1 MINSTI
7 LLTDLGV
14 TAQVSTFAPQGTV
27 TEHHVILHVAPQGEL
42 FEGQFD
48 RICRAEQELQHRAE
62 FRGTCT
68 IFKRYFLSDAT
79 NQQPVVSK
87 RLNMNSEQ
95 CEAAVSCIQQPP
107 LDGSKV
113 AVWLYLVSDMDVQN
127 QDGLVI
133 ADHNG
138 YRHLWKMGM
147 HEHKG
152 DSAWQTESLLI
163 DYEETLQRFGAT
175 LADNCIR
182 TWFFVRD
189 VDTQYAGMVK
199 ARRENFI
206 EQGLT
211 EHTHYIASTGIGGL
225 PADTRALVQLGTYAL
240 VGFQPEQ
247 QQYLYAKSHLNP
259 TYEYGVTFERG
270 TRMDYGDRSHV
281 FISGTASIN
290 NKGEVVHV
298 GDIVRQ
304 TERMWENVGA
314 LLAEAESSF
323 DDVAQIIV
331 YLRDICDYDTVKA
344 LFEQKFPDTPFV
356 ITYAPVCRP
365 TWLIEMECVAI
376 TELNNPQYRKF

>member
-1 MINSTI
+1 MTTHDFH
-7 LLTDLGV
+7 LADLGV
-14 TAQVSTFAPQGTV
+14 TVQLASFCPEGGVA
-27 TEHHVILHVAPQGEL
+27 EHHAILHVAPQGEQ
-42 FEGQFD
+42 FGGQYA
-48 RICRAEQELQHRAE
+48 RICRAEQTLLQRPELAGAR
-62 FRGTCT
+62 T

-79 NQQPVVSK
+79 NQQPLVHMDGDCS
-87 RLNMNSEQ
+87 
-95 CEAAVSCIQQPP
+95 VSCIQQPP

-113 AVWLYLVSDMDVQN
+113 AAWLYIVEGMDVQN
-127 QDGLVI
+127 HDGLVI

-175 LADNCIR
+175 LAGNCIR
-182 TWFFVRD
+182 TWFYVRD
-189 VDTQYAGMVK
+189 VDTQYAGMVR

-211 EHTHYIASTGIGGL
+211 QHTHYIASTGIGGL

-240 VGFQPEQ
+240 IGFEPAQ
-247 QQYLYAKSHLNP
+247 QRYLYAKTHLNP

-270 TRMDYGDRSHV
+270 TRMDYGDRSHIY
-281 FISGTASIN
+281 ISGTASID
-290 NKGEVVHV
+290 NKGDVVHV

-304 TERMWENVGA
+304 TERMWANVGA
-314 LLAEAESSF
+314 LLAEAEAGF

-331 YLRDICDYDTVKA
+331 YLRDICDYDTVRA
-344 LFEQKFPDTPFV
+344 MFLQKFPHTPFV

-376 TELNNPQYRKF
+376 RQRTDARYRHF